1 VASDQ
6 EMEMHKAMLLAT
18 AVAAGALAL
27 PYAAAQD
34 VAHPPAEKEGT
45 DSQQVQQKGSGEEG
59 TQVTGMVTA
68 VDPQTQK
75 ITIEDQTFVMPK
87 EGGGAAL
94 FPQVGSEVTLSY
106 KEEGGQKV
114 ITRIGQKQQ

>member
-1 VASDQ
+1 MRLRRTSRIRPPSR
-6 EMEMHKAMLLAT
+6 KALT
-18 AVAAGALAL
+18 RNRFS
-27 PYAAAQD
+27 PQ
-34 VAHPPAEKEGT
+34 
-45 DSQQVQQKGSGEEG
+45 GSGEEG
-59 TQVTGMVTA
+59 TQVMGMVTA
-68 VDPQTQK
+68 ADPQTQK

>member
-1 VASDQ
+1 
-6 EMEMHKAMLLAT
+6 MHKAMLLAT

-27 PYAAAQD
+27 PYAVAQD
-34 VAHPPAEKEGT
+34 VAHPPAEQEGT
-45 DSQQVQQKGSGEEG
+45 DSQQVQQQGSGEEG
-59 TQVTGMVTA
+59 TQVSGMVTA
-68 VDPQTQK
+68 ADPQTQK
-75 ITIEDQTFVMPK
+75 ITIEDQTFVMK

>member
-1 VASDQ
+1 
-6 EMEMHKAMLLAT
+6 MHKTMLLVT
-18 AVAAGALAL
+18 AAGALAV
-27 PYAAAQD
+27 PYAFAQD
-34 VAHPPAEKEGT
+34 VAHPPAEQGGT
-45 DSQQVQQKGSGEEG
+45 DSQQGQQQGSREEG
-59 TQVTGMVTA
+59 MQVTGMVTA
-68 VDPQTQK
+68 ADPQTQK